1 MNKKKTQAKRKP
13 YRKTKVQGIIGNDL
27 SVKQLQ
33 WSNKVIS
40 DIVSGKPLDMNDIT
54 KEVYNVNDN
63 TKRVVTHKNKH
74 NSKIQEYI
82 SNRLEELRVY
92 SDIGKKDVENRLTEL
107 IFSSRT
113 KPAEVSS
120 LAKTLGDYKGFNN
133 LTQAQQVQVNLYS
146 LDEQK
151 VDIKENN
158 Q

>member
-1 MNKKKTQAKRKP
+1 MNTDKKKSKRKP
-13 YRKTKVQGIIGNDL
+13 YRKSKEQNIIGNDL

-40 DIVSGKPLDMNDIT
+40 DIVTGKPLDMNSIT
-54 KEVYNVNDN
+54 KEVYNVNEN

-82 SNRLEELRVY
+82 SNRLEELRNY
-92 SDIGKKDVENRLTEL
+92 SDISKADIENRLSEL

-120 LAKTLGDYKGFNN
+120 LAKTLGDYKGYNTP
-133 LTQAQQVQVNLYS
+133 TQAQGMQVNLYS
-146 LDEQK
+146 LDTQQ
-151 VDIKENN
+151 VDIKENKE
-158 Q
+158 